1 MEMASVQRR
10 KKKIKAAARADYPTA
25 HARYP
30 AKNQRDPGKPTMKR
44 MLLLAAIVVALS
56 TQAHAQVDPTVAR
69 SLAATCANCHG
80 TTGNTQG
87 AVPSIAG
94 QSKAELVQKITEFRD
109 GKRPATIMH
118 QLAKGYSPEQ
128 IDLIAG
134 WLAQQ
139 KTR

>member
-1 MEMASVQRR
+1 M
-10 KKKIKAAARADYPTA
+10 KKRA
-25 HARYP
+25 
-30 AKNQRDPGKPTMKR
+30 
-44 MLLLAAIVVALS
+44 LLLATIVAAL
-56 TQAHAQVDPTVAR
+56 TTPVFAQGDPTLAR

-80 TTGNTQG
+80 TTGNAQG

-94 QSKAELVQKITEFRD
+94 QGKAELVQKMNEFRD

-118 QLAKGYSPEQ
+118 QLAKGYTPEQ

-134 WLAQQ
+134 WLSQQ